1 GTPLF
6 PGGSPIAPPPVPQP
20 SSKLLVSATD
30 IVIDSS
36 QKLGEGSFG
45 VVYVGTL
52 RGTRVAVKTLK
63 GDLDEHTL
71 KAFAKEV
78 TNWEGLVQRN
88 VLPLMAYCPS
98 PPMMVT
104 DLVRDGNLRKY
115 LSARG
120 WPLDLGLR
128 FLEDVANGMVYLH
141 GLGIL
146 HGDIKSLNEVGKS
159 TAAGTVGGGLSGTP
173 GFLAPELVDGAALQK
188 PADVYAFSM
197 LCYEVV
203 SKGKYPLEELNPAL
217 VLYNV
222 AVKGVRP
229 ERPEGVPDAVWSLM
243 ERCWDQDPKKRPTF
257 VQVAKELDEIVG

>member
-1 GTPLF
+1 
-6 PGGSPIAPPPVPQP
+6 
-20 SSKLLVSATD
+20 
-30 IVIDSS
+30 
-36 QKLGEGSFG
+36 
-45 VVYVGTL
+45 
-52 RGTRVAVKTLK
+52 
-63 GDLDEHTL
+63 
-71 KAFAKEV
+71 
-78 TNWEGLVQRN
+78 
-88 VLPLMAYCPS
+88 MAYCPS

-146 HGDIKSLNEVGKS
+146 HGDIKSLNVLIDGSKAMITDFGLSRVRQEVGKS

-188 PADVYAFSM
+188 PADVYAFAM

-203 SKGKYPLEELNPAL
+203 SKGKYPLEELLNPAL

-257 VQVAKELDEIVG
+257 VQVAKELDEIVR